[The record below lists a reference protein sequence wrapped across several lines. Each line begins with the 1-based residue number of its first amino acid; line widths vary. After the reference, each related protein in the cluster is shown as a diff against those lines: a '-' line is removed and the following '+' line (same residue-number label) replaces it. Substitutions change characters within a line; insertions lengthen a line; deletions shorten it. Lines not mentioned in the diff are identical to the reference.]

1 MMERALPFSI
11 EAEEGVLGSLLID
24 PDALDLVMD
33 LLSADDFY
41 RDAHR
46 TLYETILT
54 LAARRELADFI
65 TLCNELERGGKL
77 KAMGGRA
84 FISSLVNVVPTSGN
98 IEYYGRIVAL
108 KALARR
114 LIHVAGQIAGAAY
127 TDEEH
132 ALETAEQLIFALGQ
146 SRLTSE
152 FSHIS
157 TIIEE
162 CMEGLQALHERQ
174 EKVIGVPTGFHHLDF
189 PLGGLHPS
197 DLIILAARPAVGK
210 TSFAL
215 SVASNAAYQSDRH
228 VAVFSLEM
236 SKKQLGMRLVSM
248 TSQIDQQRLRT
259 GWIMDEEWEQVI
271 SAMNAL
277 SSGHLWI
284 DDTPAL
290 SVPALRSKARR
301 LHTQHPLDLI
311 VVDYLQLMHAASDKR
326 SQNREQEIAEI
337 SRGLKA
343 IAKELQVPVLALA
356 QLSRA
361 VESRR
366 NKFPQLSDL
375 RESGAIENDADV
387 VLFIYREELYDPEN
401 IEARGTADII
411 IAKHRNGPVGTIRL
425 GFDAA
430 RTRFHTLE
438 LSSSDEIGSSH
449 SQEDTDAEQ

>member
-1 MMERALPFSI
+1 MAERALPFSI

-24 PDALDLVMD
+24 PAALDLVMD
-33 LLSADDFY
+33 QLSTEDFY

-46 TLYETILT
+46 TLYETILA
-54 LAARRELADFI
+54 LAAREEPADFI
-65 TLCNELERGGKL
+65 TLCSELERRGKL
-77 KAMGGRA
+77 KDVGGST
-84 FISSLVNVVPTSGN
+84 FIASLINVVPTSGN
-98 IEYYGRIVAL
+98 VEYYGRIVAQ

-127 TDEEH
+127 EDEEH
-132 ALETAEQLIFALGQ
+132 ALETAEQLIFALSQ
-146 SRLTSE
+146 RHLTSD

-157 TIIEE
+157 AIIEE
-162 CMEGLQALHERQ
+162 CLEGLEALHERR
-174 EKVIGVPTGFHHLDF
+174 EKIIGVPTGFRPLDV
-189 PLGGLHPS
+189 PLGGLQAS

-215 SVASNAAYQSDRH
+215 SVAANAAYQYDRC

-236 SKKQLGMRLVSM
+236 STTQLGMRLVSM
-248 TSQIDQQRLRT
+248 RSEVDQQRLRT
-259 GWIMDEEWEQVI
+259 GWIHEEEWETVI
-271 SAMNAL
+271 SAMNGL
-277 SSGHLWI
+277 SSGQLWI

-326 SQNREQEIAEI
+326 NQNREQEIAEI

-343 IAKELQVPVLALA
+343 LAKELQVPVLALA

-361 VESRR
+361 VESRK
-366 NKFPQLSDL
+366 NNFPQLSDL

-387 VLFIYREELYDPEN
+387 VLFIYREELYDPDN
-401 IEARGTADII
+401 VEARGTADII

-438 LSSSDEIGSSH
+438 IAF
-449 SQEDTDAEQ
+449 QEDLETVN